1 MDYQTLDN
9 LRRNHPAWRLL
20 MADHAPL
27 VVSFLFQGFM
37 EPNLRS
43 LPQQTLAAR
52 LDDHL
57 YHLRDVLGADAFP
70 RSAREYLDDWASDE
84 RGWLRKYYPPN
95 QDEPHYDLT
104 PATEKA
110 IDWLTSFD
118 QGQFVGTESKLMT
131 VFEILRQIARG
142 TETDPEARIA
152 DLEQRKAELEAEI
165 RDIRDGKVVLM
176 DATRIKDRFLQMAN
190 TARAL
195 LTDFRE
201 VEQNFRDLDRSVR
214 ERIATWEGGKGA
226 LLEEVFGHRDSIA
239 DSDQGRSFRAFWNL
253 LMSPSHQEELSEL
266 LSTVFGLEA
275 VQALHPDRRLQRIHY
290 DWLEAGES
298 TQRTV
303 ARLSGQLR
311 RYLDDQAWLENKRIM
326 QLIRGI
332 EQQALEIREQAPA
345 QAQSFMTLDEPAPKV
360 NLSLD
365 RPLYHPP
372 LKPDIRDQVLLE
384 GEGDIPVDALFN
396 QTYVD
401 KARLTALIRRALQ
414 TRKQIS
420 LTELLEANPLEQ
432 GLAELVTYLS
442 IASEDRKAVIDDH
455 GRQTLTWMGQSG
467 NWRKATLPNIVFS
480 R

>member
-20 MADHAPL
+20 LADHAPL
-27 VVSFLFQGFM
+27 VVSFLFRAFI

-70 RSAREYLDDWASDE
+70 KAAREYLDDWAADE

-95 QDEPHYDLT
+95 EDEPHYDLT

-110 IDWLTSFD
+110 IDWLAGFD
-118 QGQFVGTESKLMT
+118 QGQFVGTESKLMS

-142 TETDPEARIA
+142 TEADPRARIA
-152 DLEQRKAELEAEI
+152 DLEQRRAELDAEI
-165 RDIRDGKVVLM
+165 QDIRDGKVVLM
-176 DATRIKDRFLQMAN
+176 DATRVKDRFLQMAN

-195 LTDFRE
+195 LSDFRE

-239 DSDQGRSFRAFWNL
+239 ESDQGRSFRAFWNL
-253 LMSPSHQEELSEL
+253 LMSPSHQDELSEL
-266 LSTVFGLEA
+266 LSTVFALEA
-275 VQALHPDRRLQRIHY
+275 VQTLNPDRRLLRVHY

-332 EQQALEIREQAPA
+332 EQQALEIRERAPA
-345 QAQSFMTLDEPAPKV
+345 QAFMSLDEPSPKV
-360 NLSLD
+360 DLSLD
-365 RPLYHPP
+365 RPLYRPP
-372 LKPDIRDQVLLE
+372 LKPNISDQVLLE
-384 GEGDIPVDALFN
+384 GAEEIPIDALFN

-401 KARLTALIRRALQ
+401 KARLSALIRRALQ

-420 LTELLEANPLEQ
+420 LTELVEDNPLEQ
-432 GLAELVTYLS
+432 GLAELVAYLS
-442 IASEDRKAVIDDH
+442 IAAEDRKAIIDDE
-455 GRQTLTWMGQSG
+455 GRQTLTWMEQSG
-467 NWRKATLPNIVFS
+467 NWRQATLPQIIFS